1 MYISANATGESGIAT
16 HIKLIL
22 VITGVATVLALGGQC
37 VAPSRFVRLVYGQVS
52 DDAASLVLARHW
64 GLLIGGVGLLLIY
77 AAFQPPIRVPIM
89 VFAVI
94 EKVVLGASILGTDL
108 RKHALAVT
116 MAIGDLFIALVYV
129 LYLAGL

>member
-1 MYISANATGESGIAT
+1 M
-16 HIKLIL
+16 
-22 VITGVATVLALGGQC
+22 
-37 VAPSRFVRLVYGQVS
+37 
-52 DDAASLVLARHW
+52 LARHW

-108 RKHALAVT
+108 RKPALAVT

>member
-22 VITGVATVLALGGQC
+22 VITGVATVLALGQC